1 MTTVHMQNGIRSPL
15 RVSSRYLILLWFA
28 LVYLLL
34 AGSALASSSPFA
46 SVHSG
51 LYKDKTF
58 AEAITV
64 FTPYEK
70 IYLLVEFRQLQPG
83 KFTLTTD
90 WLTPWG
96 ELEHQSNY
104 SFEITKF
111 TPSWKVCSWLNL
123 WKNGPVKHLLT
134 GEDFKKEFYGTW
146 TVRLFLNGKQIHS
159 QSFDV
164 Q

>member
-1 MTTVHMQNGIRSPL
+1 MGG
-15 RVSSRYLILLWFA
+15 LLWLT
-28 LVYLLL
+28 LVYLFI
-34 AGSALASSSPFA
+34 AGPALASSSDFT
-46 SVHSG
+46 SVNSG

-58 AEAITV
+58 VKAITV

-70 IYLLVEFRQLQPG
+70 IYLLVEFQQLQPG

-96 ELEHQSNY
+96 KLEHQSNY
-104 SFEITKF
+104 SFEITEC
-111 TPSWKVCSWLNL
+111 TPVWKVYSWLHL
-123 WKNGPVKHLLT
+123 WKNGPVKRLLT

-146 TVRLFLNGKQIHS
+146 TVRLFLNGKPIHS

>member
-1 MTTVHMQNGIRSPL
+1 MHWKTGG
-15 RVSSRYLILLWFA
+15 LLW
-28 LVYLLL
+28 LTLIYLFI
-34 AGSALASSSPFA
+34 AGPALASSSPFY

-51 LYKDKTF
+51 LYTDKTF
-58 AEAITV
+58 AEAATL

-70 IYLLVEFRQLQPG
+70 IYLLVTFQQLQPG

-104 SFEITKF
+104 SFELAERTA
-111 TPSWKVCSWLNL
+111 TWKACSWLNL
-123 WKNGPVKHLLT
+123 WKNGPVTRLLT

-146 TVRLFLNGKQIHS
+146 TVRLFLNGKQIHM

>member
-1 MTTVHMQNGIRSPL
+1 MDWKTGGLL
-15 RVSSRYLILLWFA
+15 RLAF
-28 LVYLLL
+28 VYLLI
-34 AGSALASSSPFA
+34 AGPAFASSSDFA

-58 AEAITV
+58 AKAITA

-70 IYLLVEFRQLQPG
+70 IYLLVEFQQLQPG

-96 ELEHQSNY
+96 KLEHQSNY
-104 SFEITKF
+104 SFEITER
-111 TPSWKVCSWLNL
+111 TPTWKVYSWLNL
-123 WKNGPVKHLLT
+123 WKNGPVKRLLT
-134 GEDFKKEFYGTW
+134 GEDFKKEFYGDW